1 MGKKVRLRHGLSIG
15 LLWFIAVTPLF
26 GQSDPFLR
34 DFEPKDAVVPLFRD
48 TTKTPDSAT
57 VTVTINTVDT
67 VGRVSKYLYGNN
79 ANTYMGQMV
88 SDPTLINYLNLL
100 SPHILRFPG
109 GNLSDLYFWNALP
122 SQHPVD
128 APDSLYDSNG
138 IMNPAGYWSGNN
150 TASWTLSLDNY
161 YAMLAMTGNTGM
173 ITTNYSYARY
183 GTGTNPVATAAHL
196 ATDWVRYDNGRTEF
210 WEIGNENY
218 GGWQAGYQID
228 TLLNH
233 DGQPRIIT
241 GELYGKHF
249 LVFADSMRKAASE
262 IGATISIGAQLIE
275 RDASS
280 DAEPTRSWNSDF
292 FRQAGDAADFFIVH
306 SYYTPYNQNSS
317 AMIVLSTAKS
327 NTDAIIDFV
336 KQTAT
341 ANHVLMKPLALT
353 EWNIFAV
360 GSKQMCSFVNA
371 MHAAIVLGELAHTG
385 YSMASRWDLANGYDS
400 GNDHGMFNIGDEPNV
415 PKWNPRPAFF
425 SMYFFQK
432 FFGDHTV
439 SSSVKGRSRIPTVLA
454 YGSTFKSGHMGI
466 AVINTG
472 TSDEVVKLDPGSS
485 SVGDR
490 YYLYSLTGGSD
501 NGEFP
506 QTVYVNGVGPTN
518 AAGGPIGVLSSI
530 PAWAYSAQGEIK
542 FASPAR
548 SVQYILIDPGEPV
561 DVAQWGGSPSVDGF
575 TLHQNYPNPFNP
587 TTTISFT
594 LPSRAFVSVKIF
606 DLLGGEMATVFSGQL
621 SAAAYSRQWNA
632 SGIPSGVYFYRL
644 QAGAFSQTKK
654 LILLR

>member
-1 MGKKVRLRHGLSIG
+1 MKLHHITRFCF
-15 LLWFIAVTPLF
+15 LWLVAVIPLF
-26 GQSDPFLR
+26 GQSDPFLK
-34 DFEPKDAVVPLFRD
+34 DFEPKNAVVPLFRD
-48 TTKTPDSAT
+48 TTKTSDSAT
-57 VTVTINTVDT
+57 VTVTINTVGT

-88 SDPTLINYLNLL
+88 SDSTLINYLNLL

-109 GNLSDLYFWNALP
+109 GNLSSLYFWNALENVP
-122 SQHPVD
+122 PAD

-138 IMNPAGYWSGNN
+138 IENPAGYWFGRN
-150 TASWTLSLDNY
+150 TESWTLSVDNY
-161 YAMLAMTGNTGM
+161 YAMLSMTGNTGM

-183 GTGTNPVATAAHL
+183 GTGADPVATAAHL
-196 ATDWVRYDNGRTEF
+196 AADWVRYDNGRTRF

-218 GGWQAGYQID
+218 GSWQAGYQID

-241 GELYGKHF
+241 GKLYGKHF

-280 DAEPTRSWNSDF
+280 DPEPVRSWNSGF
-292 FRQAGDAADFFIVH
+292 FKQAGDAADFFIVH

-317 AMIVLSTAKS
+317 ALVVLNSAKS
-327 NTDAIIDFV
+327 NTDAIITFV
-336 KQTAT
+336 KQTAS

-371 MHAAIVLGELAHTG
+371 MHASIVLGELAYTG
-385 YSMASRWDLANGYDS
+385 YSMASRWDLANGYDN
-400 GNDHGMFNIGDEPNV
+400 GNDHGMFNKGDEPGV
-415 PKWNPRPAFF
+415 PTWNPRPVFF
-425 SMYFFQK
+425 SMYYFQR
-432 FFGDHTV
+432 FFGDHIV
-439 SSSVKGRSRIPTVLA
+439 SSSVKGRTRIPTVLA
-454 YGSTFKSGHMGI
+454 YASTFLSGHLGI

-472 TSDEVVKLDPGSS
+472 TSDEVVKLDPGSYS
-485 SVGDR
+485 AGDR
-490 YYLYSLTGGSD
+490 YYVYSLTGGSD

-506 QTVYVNGVGPTN
+506 QTVYVNGAGPTY
-518 AAGGPIGVLSSI
+518 ATGGPIGVLSSI
-530 PAWAYSAQGEIK
+530 PAWAYSAQGDIE

-548 SVQYILIDPGEPV
+548 SVQYILINPGEPV
-561 DVAQWGGSPSVDGF
+561 NVAEGGGSPSVDGF

-587 TTTISFT
+587 STTISFT
-594 LPSRAFVSVKIF
+594 LPSRTFVSVKIF
-606 DLLGGEMATVFSGQL
+606 DLLGREVATVFSGQL
-621 SAAAYSRQWNA
+621 SAGTYSRQWDA
-632 SGIPSGVYFYRL
+632 SGMPSGAYFCRL

-654 LILLR
+654 LVLLR